1 MLPSLLLL
9 AALAQ
14 PNPAEQIRYLMY
26 ESPRPEKHG
35 SEGGTF
41 SVFSCGPANGEAA
54 DNRALARI
62 SHKPPICIQNR
73 ERSAVI
79 RVDFPVF
86 EKSTLGLAK
95 APLSGARLRA

>member
-1 MLPSLLLL
+1 MHVPAITPEAYL
-9 AALAQ
+9 AAERA
-14 PNPAEQIRYLMY
+14 
-26 ESPRPEKHG
+26 
-35 SEGGTF
+35 SEF
-41 SVFSCGPANGEAA
+41 RSEYVNGEIFAMSGGSRNHA
-54 DNRALARI
+54 FLIVNCARALARI